1 MLKLEF
7 IGNLGKNPVEKT
19 FANGKIAEFSVGVTE
34 RAYTLKDGT
43 VIPASTEWLNCI
55 ARNGLADVVMNNTA
69 KGHKVWI
76 EAKMKTRKYTDKN
89 GIEREVK
96 DFIVKNIELL
106 TPKERRADPVPAA
119 EPLTP
124 PAQEVFKEREEDDL
138 PF

>member
-1 MLKLEF
+1 MKK
-7 IGNLGKNPVEKT
+7 KNHT
-19 FANGKIAEFSVGVTE
+19 AECFVTSNVPLVY
-34 RAYTLKDGT
+34 A
-43 VIPASTEWLNCI
+43 
-55 ARNGLADVVMNNTA
+55 
-69 KGHKVWI
+69 
-76 EAKMKTRKYTDKN
+76 DKN